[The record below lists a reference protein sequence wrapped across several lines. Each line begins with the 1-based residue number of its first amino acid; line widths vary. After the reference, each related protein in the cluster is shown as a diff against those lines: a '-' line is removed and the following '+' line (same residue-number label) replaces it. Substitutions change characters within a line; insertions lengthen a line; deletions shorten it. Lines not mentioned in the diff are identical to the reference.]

1 MIILIITLYLSLVTL
16 IFVSGTPPEC
26 KDCKEEVNCSEGKGV
41 HASFGEGPVGVSG
54 GGGDEEGEG
63 GAEEGEEGGEVG
75 GGGGKV
81 GGGDEPCAYEC
92 KSTGGCSVRYTG
104 PPRAGPTIGDHNHN
118 VYITYFIMAT
128 KVLASPL
135 HLEAPAVEL
144 QLSVATAT
152 KSGRHH

>member
-1 MIILIITLYLSLVTL
+1 M

-41 HASFGEGPVGVSG
+41 HASFGEGPEVVSG

-63 GAEEGEEGGEVG
+63 GGEVDG
-75 GGGGKV
+75 GRGQV

-104 PPRAGPTIGDHNHN
+104 PPRAGPTIGDHNHHL
-118 VYITYFIMAT
+118 YITRIIMAT
-128 KVLASPL
+128 KDLASPL
-135 HLEAPAVEL
+135 LLAAPAVEL

-152 KSGRHH
+152 KPGHRH

>member
-1 MIILIITLYLSLVTL
+1 MILLIITLYLSLVTL

-41 HASFGEGPVGVSG
+41 HASFGEGPEVVSG
-54 GGGDEEGEG
+54 GGGDEEGEEGVVEDG
-63 GAEEGEEGGEVG
+63 GRGQVG
-75 GGGGKV
+75 GD
-81 GGGDEPCAYEC
+81 DEPCAYEC

-104 PPRAGPTIGDHNHN
+104 PPRAGPTIGDHNHHPF
-118 VYITYFIMAT
+118 ITYFIMAT
-128 KVLASPL
+128 KDLASPL

-152 KSGRHH
+152 RPGRHH

>member
-41 HASFGEGPVGVSG
+41 HASFGEGPEVVSG
-54 GGGDEEGEG
+54 GGGEEDGEG
-63 GAEEGEEGGEVG
+63 GQ
-75 GGGGKV
+75 V

-104 PPRAGPTIGDHNHN
+104 PPRAGPTIGDHNHH

-128 KVLASPL
+128 KDLASPL

-152 KSGRHH
+152 KPGCHH

>member
-41 HASFGEGPVGVSG
+41 HASFGEGPEVVSG
-54 GGGDEEGEG
+54 GGGDEDGGGEEEGEG
-63 GAEEGEEGGEVG
+63 GGEED
-75 GGGGKV
+75 
-81 GGGDEPCAYEC
+81 GGDEPCAYEC

-104 PPRAGPTIGDHNHN
+104 PPRAGPTIGDHNHL
-118 VYITYFIMAT
+118 YITYFIMAT
-128 KVLASPL
+128 KDLASPL

-152 KSGRHH
+152 KPGRHH

>member
-1 MIILIITLYLSLVTL
+1 MTILIITLHLSLVTL

-41 HASFGEGPVGVSG
+41 HASFGEGPEVVSG

-63 GAEEGEEGGEVG
+63 GGEVDG
-75 GGGGKV
+75 GRGQV

-104 PPRAGPTIGDHNHN
+104 PPRAGPTIGDHNHH

-128 KVLASPL
+128 KDLASPL

-152 KSGRHH
+152 KPGRHH

>member
-1 MIILIITLYLSLVTL
+1 MIITLYLSLVTL

-41 HASFGEGPVGVSG
+41 HASFGEGPEVVSG
-54 GGGDEEGEG
+54 GGGDG
-63 GAEEGEEGGEVG
+63 EGEEGGEEDG
-75 GGGGKV
+75 GRGQV

-104 PPRAGPTIGDHNHN
+104 PPRAGPTIGDHNHH

-152 KSGRHH
+152 KPGRHH